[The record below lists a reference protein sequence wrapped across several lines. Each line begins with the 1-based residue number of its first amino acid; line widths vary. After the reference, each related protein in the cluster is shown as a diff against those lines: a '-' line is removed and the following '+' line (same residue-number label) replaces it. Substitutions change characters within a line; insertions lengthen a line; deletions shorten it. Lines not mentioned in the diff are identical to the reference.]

1 MPNFNLVLPRKI
13 VFGSGRLAELGSIAA
28 PIGRRAI
35 LVTGRGSLEKS
46 GKLKNIQ
53 EQLDKAGIAWRHVTA
68 SPEPTAEQVIQLHS
82 GVEDFVANLVIAI
95 GGGSAI
101 DTGKVLAA
109 LATNGGEPMD
119 YLEGVGRGKT
129 LAKPALPIVA
139 VPTTAGTGAEA
150 TKNSVLGDEA
160 RTFKKSIRS
169 DSMMPTVALVDP
181 EFLADCPLP
190 VIAMCGMD
198 AIAQLI
204 ESFVSRGG
212 SPLTDSLA
220 REGLAVVGA
229 FVAILRERTDTV
241 AAESMAMASMLGGI
255 CLANAGLG
263 SVHALASPIGAFFPS
278 PHGAVCAA
286 LLPAAIELNAHL
298 ANEEEDTVLLDKY
311 ALAWQLVTGWVGPA
325 MPQSSD
331 PFGGESVFTGMI
343 DNTFDASKR
352 LVRFLASIKQGLNI
366 PGLAHWGVT
375 GDDFDRIIDNA
386 GPGNLKNNPVEL
398 DRDGLAWILE
408 QSL

>member
-1 MPNFNLVLPRKI
+1 MGSFNLVLPRKI
-13 VFGSGRLAELGSIAA
+13 VFGAGRLGELGAIAA
-28 PIGRRAI
+28 GVGRRPI

-46 GKLKNIQ
+46 GKLKTVQ
-53 EQLDKAGIAWRHVTA
+53 EQLDKAGVAWRHVTA
-68 SPEPTAEQVIQLHS
+68 SPEPTAEQVVQLHS
-82 GVEDFVANLVIAI
+82 GIEDFAPDSVIAI
-95 GGGSAI
+95 GGGSVI
-101 DTGKVLAA
+101 DTAKVLAV

-129 LAKPALPIVA
+129 IAKPALPIVA

-160 RTFKKSIRS
+160 HTFKKSIRH
-169 DSMMPTVALVDP
+169 DSMMPMVALVDP
-181 EFLADCPLP
+181 DFIPECPLA
-190 VIAMCGMD
+190 VAATCGMD

-204 ESFVSRGG
+204 EAFVSRGG

-220 REGLAVVGA
+220 REGLTAAGA
-229 FVAILRERTDTV
+229 FVPFLRDRSDAS
-241 AAESMAMASMLGGI
+241 AAESLAMASMLSGV

-263 SVHALASPIGAFFPS
+263 SVHALASPIGAFYPS

-286 LLPAAIELNAHL
+286 LLPAAIEINAHL
-298 ANEEEDTVLLDKY
+298 ANEEEDLVLLDKY
-311 ALAWQLVTGWVGPA
+311 ALAWQLVTGWVGSVMQP
-325 MPQSSD
+325 SSD
-331 PFGGESVFTGMI
+331 PLGNETVFSGMV

-352 LVRFLASIKQGLNI
+352 LVRFLASLRQSLGI
-366 PGLAHWGVT
+366 PGLAHWGVKE
-375 GDDFDRIIDNA
+375 DDFGRIIDNA
-386 GPGNLKNNPVEL
+386 GPGNLKNNPIDL